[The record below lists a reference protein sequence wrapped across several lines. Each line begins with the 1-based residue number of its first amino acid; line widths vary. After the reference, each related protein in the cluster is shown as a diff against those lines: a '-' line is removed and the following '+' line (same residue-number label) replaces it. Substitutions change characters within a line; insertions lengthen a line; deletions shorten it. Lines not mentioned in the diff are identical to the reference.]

1 MKWTVLSS
9 GPYADRLWDNAAP
22 HVEEDGTYVFPLP
35 LGPTGA
41 MPLVSLPDM
50 AKYAVWILNHPHLSA
65 GMELGI
71 AIAHVTG
78 TEIAEAFTKVTGKKA
93 RWDDIPLA
101 AMLQTLPPGSIGA
114 SFTPGFDDKTN
125 LSAAEH
131 FGPWYNIFRDSGSN
145 TGAWKRDYE
154 LLDEILPE
162 RERTIEQ
169 WMIREKYNGVHK
181 PVLRTGLSL
190 SP

>member
-1 MKWTVLSS
+1 
-9 GPYADRLWDNAAP
+9 
-22 HVEEDGTYVFPLP
+22 
-35 LGPTGA
+35 

-50 AKYAVWILNHPHLSA
+50 AKYAVWILDHPNISA

-78 TEIAEAFTKVTGKKA
+78 TELVEAFIKVTGKKA
-93 RWDDIPLA
+93 RWDDVPLA
-101 AMLQTLPPGSIGA
+101 DMLKYFPPGKIGA

-125 LSAAEH
+125 VTAAEH
-131 FGPWYNIFRDSGSN
+131 FGPWYGIFKESGGN
-145 TGAWKRDYE
+145 TGAWARNYE

-162 RERTIEQ
+162 RERTIEE
-169 WMIREKYNGVHK
+169 WMRREKYDGVHK

-190 SP
+190 E